1 MRISSR
7 LYMDA
12 PSRLSI
18 RKTENEIEVVC
29 EIIYG
34 IANLPGET
42 QSFTNIE
49 ILYTRLNSI
58 IEMQKQISQ
67 QQSYQMDDDYK
78 VLSFYNNNN
87 IKLVPVDTFHY

>member
-1 MRISSR
+1 MLER
-7 LYMDA
+7 
-12 PSRLSI
+12 
-18 RKTENEIEVVC
+18 ENEIEVVC
-29 EIIYG
+29 EIIYE

-78 VLSFYNNNN
+78 YIQLLFNYLKPLH
-87 IKLVPVDTFHY
+87 IY